1 MADKSIVVMLESGT
15 WRLSSNYP
23 DGYVLIIDS
32 VDKETLKHND
42 TFILASDSKICLR
55 TVLSNPALKHSA
67 SVYKW
72 DSQAPS

>member
-23 DGYVLIIDS
+23 DGYVLVVDS
-32 VDKETLKHND
+32 VEKETLKHND
-42 TFILASDSKICLR
+42 TFTLSADSKVSLR

-67 SVYKW
+67 SVHKW